1 VKGNRII
8 IVLMLIMI
16 TFMFAQMPKPVISF
30 SCSAY
35 QGFYFQTDHQEN
47 VGHVTYMKLC
57 SSTVLNND
65 LTVVNPISYPQSVQV
80 AGVMRDIYWEG
91 GVADPIQMS
100 FLVSTANKQT
110 VAILILGSMQNTEVE
125 FDFNVYK
132 YDPLAKTYFKA
143 FYPVNNAH
151 LLGLIQQSGESLN
164 INIIK
169 EPDTEINPPTVFLMT
184 IGIMPQD
191 ISQQLLVGI
200 SSTQSEVKPW
210 GIGVAPPNAPVLMS
224 PANGSTT
231 TDLTPTFDW
240 SDVATATSY
249 TILVD
254 NNSDFSSP
262 EINQSPTLSIYT
274 PITNMISGT
283 YFWKVKATNANGS
296 TPFTSAWTVTLNP
309 PAPPPPGGIIIEP
322 ILPGLW
328 LNWDDVAG
336 ATSYDIYSSDDP
348 YSTYTFVTNVT
359 VSEYQ
364 ISEVLQRRFYY
375 VVSKN

>member
-1 VKGNRII
+1 MKKITA
-8 IVLMLIMI
+8 LMLIMV
-16 TFMFAQMPKPVISF
+16 TFIFAQMPKVGINF
-30 SCSAY
+30 ACSAY

-47 VGHVTYMKLC
+47 VGHVTYMKIS

-65 LTVVNPISYPQSVQV
+65 LTVVNPISYPQTVPV
-80 AGVMRDIYWEG
+80 VGVMKSIEWAG
-91 GVADPIQMS
+91 GVADPIYMS
-100 FLVSTANKQT
+100 FLVSTTNKQT
-110 VAILILGSMQNTEVE
+110 VAMLILSSLQNTEVE

-132 YDPLAKTYFKA
+132 YDPLAKTYFKT

-151 LLGLIQQSGESLN
+151 LLGLIESNGSDLN
-164 INIIK
+164 ISITDD
-169 EPDTEINPPTVFLMT
+169 PDYEIDPPTVYLMT

-191 ISQQLLVGI
+191 ISQQLLVGS
-200 SSTQSEVKPW
+200 SSTQSVVKPW
-210 GIGVAPPNAPVLMS
+210 GIGVAPPGMPVLSS

-231 TDLTPTFDW
+231 TDLTPAFDW

-262 EINQSPTLSIYT
+262 EINQSPTLSTYT
-274 PITNMISGT
+274 PVTNMISGT
-283 YFWKVKATNANGS
+283 YFWKVKATNASGS

-309 PAPPPPGGIIIEP
+309 PAPPPPGGIIIGP
-322 ILPGLW
+322 PRTGYW
-328 LNWDDVAG
+328 LDWDDVTG
-336 ATSYDIYSSDDP
+336 AASYDIYSSDDP
-348 YSTYTFVTNVT
+348 YGTYTFVTNVA